1 MYMGIASLGSIFAPS
16 LGPIIGGL
24 LSQYLGWPSI
34 FWFLAIAATAFF
46 VPFLLFF
53 PETCRAVV
61 GDGSVRAPRAN
72 QTLFQCLTQRRK
84 GEDEEIGSERET
96 ASTEKRRINLPN
108 PLATLRILFQLPVS
122 LIMLGNGIVFASYYA
137 VMSSIP
143 SQFEIT
149 YELNDLQIGL
159 AFIPAGLGTL
169 CSAFMNGMLVDWNYR
184 RMEAKLGKSSER
196 GQKQNVKNFPIERAR
211 LQIALPMMVFFFR

>member
-61 GDGSVRAPRAN
+61 GDGSVRAPRVN

-108 PLATLRILFQLPVS
+108 PLATLRILFQLPVG
-122 LIMLGNGIVFASYYA
+122 LIMLR
-137 VMSSIP
+137 
-143 SQFEIT
+143 T
-149 YELNDLQIGL
+149 
-159 AFIPAGLGTL
+159 
-169 CSAFMNGMLVDWNYR
+169 R
-184 RMEAKLGKSSER
+184 RLS
-196 GQKQNVKNFPIERAR
+196 
-211 LQIALPMMVFFFR
+211 L